1 MSNALVTKYVHLVL
15 RLLARKAEQ
24 AYAGGREEDAAV
36 AVVQMRDQ
44 VLQHEFD
51 PERRKRIWQGVQSIV
66 ECNSNVRA
74 ANREVRGEVLRCWTW
89 IGAVGVLED
98 NPQGLGSGVVWG
110 GTGCQGEKGELRIK
124 EEDWVR
130 QIEFPRVVA

>member
-51 PERRKRIWQGVQSIV
+51 PERRKSIWQGVQSVV

-74 ANREVRGEVLRCWTW
+74 TSREVRGEVLRCWTW
-89 IGAVGVLED
+89 IGAVGVLVD
-98 NPQGLGSGVVWG
+98 NPPGLGPGVVPGGLGS
-110 GTGCQGEKGELRIK
+110 QGEKGKLGMK
-124 EEDWVR
+124 EEDWVG

>member
-1 MSNALVTKYVHLVL
+1 MHLVL

-51 PERRKRIWQGVQSIV
+51 PERRKSIWQGVQSVV

-74 ANREVRGEVLRCWTW
+74 MSREVRGEVLRCWTW
-89 IGAVGVLED
+89 IGAVGVLVD
-98 NPQGLGSGVVWG
+98 NPPGLGSGVVSG
-110 GTGCQGEKGELRIK
+110 GMGSQGEKGKLGMK
-124 EEDWVR
+124 EEDWVA

>member
-1 MSNALVTKYVHLVL
+1 ML

-24 AYAGGREEDAAV
+24 AYAGGREEDAAI

-74 ANREVRGEVLRCWTW
+74 TNREVRGEVLRCWTW

-98 NPQGLGSGVVWG
+98 NLLGLGSGVIPG
-110 GTGCQGEKGELRIK
+110 GAGQGEKRESGIK
-124 EEDWVR
+124 EEEEWAR